1 MHCYSVMWKVFV
13 LGEGERAKPKL
24 KTEVRSGLTEA
35 AKDALV
41 HELQVNGL
49 MPSVGRYEVKGH

>member
-1 MHCYSVMWKVFV
+1 MPHSYSVMWKLFV
-13 LGEGERAKPKL
+13 LPDGDKAKPKL

-41 HELQVNGL
+41 HELQLNGL
-49 MPSVGRYEVKGH
+49 MPSVGRYEVK